1 MRTLQQAQP
10 VLASLILMGMLTL
23 TMVFAQLVTIAIV
36 EQPTPFLALLE
47 HIKMRKAILILL
59 QV

>member
-1 MRTLQQAQP
+1 
-10 VLASLILMGMLTL
+10 MGMLTL

-47 HIKMRKAILILL
+47 HIKMRKATLILL